1 MKNYFIS
8 LCVLS
13 MLSYNNFISLNT
25 FGVNFLFI
33 NTNLSNYLLNYYLL
47 FKFKEFIYLSY
58 KQYIVL

>member
-13 MLSYNNFISLNT
+13 MLSYNTFISLNT

-47 FKFKEFIYLSY
+47 FKLKEFIYLSY

>member
-13 MLSYNNFISLNT
+13 MLSYNTFISLYT

-47 FKFKEFIYLSY
+47 FKIKEFIYLSY

>member
-13 MLSYNNFISLNT
+13 MLSYNTFISLNT

-58 KQYIVL
+58 KQYIVI

>member
-13 MLSYNNFISLNT
+13 MLSYNTFISLNT

>member
-13 MLSYNNFISLNT
+13 MLSYNTFISLIT
-25 FGVNFLFI
+25 FEVNFLFI